1 MRDIHDH
8 NEYHKYESIT
18 KGSNNVGGS
27 GIGKPNI
34 GGWIVIIIVICFLI
48 SSLSDGF
55 DVDVIDRILGFGLIA
70 FLFIN
75 WLTK

>member
-1 MRDIHDH
+1 MRFISSH
-8 NEYHKYESIT
+8 NEYHKYESTT

-27 GIGKPNI
+27 GVGKPSL
-34 GGWIVIIIVICFLI
+34 GGWIIIIIVICFLI
-48 SSLSDGF
+48 SALSDGF